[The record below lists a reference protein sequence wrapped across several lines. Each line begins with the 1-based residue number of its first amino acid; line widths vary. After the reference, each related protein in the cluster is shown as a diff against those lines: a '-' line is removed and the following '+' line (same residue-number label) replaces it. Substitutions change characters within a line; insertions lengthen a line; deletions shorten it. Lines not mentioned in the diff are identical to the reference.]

1 VDEHGV
7 IRVADVHEGLAMFD
21 DDRELVSECCS
32 IWEKIARVARTESC
46 WSITWKISV
55 PKG

>member
-32 IWEKIARVARTESC
+32 I
-46 WSITWKISV
+46 
-55 PKG
+55 